1 MIPQLAEA
9 KTAIESKSNGR
20 KPAVGIVLG
29 SGLGT
34 FAEKLEDA
42 VKIPYG
48 GIPGFR
54 PPSVP
59 GHAGQLFIGG
69 FRGKTLAV
77 LQGRTHIYEGCTAA
91 EVAFPIRALSAL
103 GVKTL
108 LTTCAAGGINS
119 QLRVGSLMAIED
131 HINFTGDNPLA
142 GRAAPEGEAVKF
154 LDMTQAYSSRLL
166 EKLTVASEKL
176 KLGLR
181 RGVYIAVTGPNYET
195 PSETKALAW
204 LGADAVGM
212 SVVPEVLVAR
222 HLGMEVAGLAVITN
236 LAAGIGGRR
245 LSHDEVLETTRKVS
259 ENFGKLLEEFITN
272 L

>member
-1 MIPQLAEA
+1 
-9 KTAIESKSNGR
+9 
-20 KPAVGIVLG
+20 
-29 SGLGT
+29 
-34 FAEKLEDA
+34 LEDA

-54 PPSVP
+54 PTSVP

-166 EKLTVASEKL
+166 EKLAAASEKL

>member
-1 MIPQLAEA
+1 MTPQIAEA

-20 KPAVGIVLG
+20 KPAIGIVLG
-29 SGLGT
+29 SGLGS

-54 PPSVP
+54 PTSVP
-59 GHAGQLFIGG
+59 GHAGQLLIGA

-77 LQGRTHIYEGCTAA
+77 LQGRSHIYEGCTAA
-91 EVAFPIRALSAL
+91 EVAFPIRALGAL

-131 HINFTGDNPLA
+131 HINFTGENPLIS
-142 GRAAPEGEAVKF
+142 RNSHEGEAVKF

-166 EKLTVASEKL
+166 EKLTVASDKL

-181 RGVYIAVTGPNYET
+181 RGVYMAVSGPNYET
-195 PSETKALAW
+195 PSETKAMAW
-204 LGADAVGM
+204 LGADAIGM

-222 HLGMEVAGLAVITN
+222 HLGMEVAGLALITN

-245 LSHDEVLETTRKVS
+245 LSHEEVLETTRKVS
-259 ENFGKLLEEFITN
+259 ENFVKLLEEFIAS

>member
-1 MIPQLAEA
+1 MISQLAEA
-9 KTAIESKSNGR
+9 KAAIESKSNGR
-20 KPAVGIVLG
+20 KPTLGIVLG
-29 SGLGT
+29 SGLGS

-42 VKIPYG
+42 VKIPYAS
-48 GIPGFR
+48 IPGFR
-54 PPSVP
+54 ATSVP
-59 GHAGQLFIGG
+59 GHAGQLLIGS

-77 LQGRTHIYEGCTAA
+77 LQGRSHIYEGCTAA
-91 EVAFPIRALSAL
+91 EVAFPVRALAAL
-103 GVKTL
+103 SVKTL

-131 HINFTGDNPLA
+131 HINFTGDNPLIN
-142 GRAAPEGEAVKF
+142 RAPQEVDAVKF

-181 RGVYIAVTGPNYET
+181 RGVYIAVSGPNYET

-222 HLGMEVAGLAVITN
+222 QLGMEVSGLAVITN

-245 LSHDEVLETTRKVS
+245 LSHEEVLETSRKVS
-259 ENFGKLLEEFITN
+259 ENFGKLLEEFIVS

>member
-9 KTAIESKSNGR
+9 KAAIEAKSNGR
-20 KPAVGIVLG
+20 KPTLGIVLG
-29 SGLGT
+29 SGLGA
-34 FAEKLEDA
+34 FAEKLEEA
-42 VKIPYG
+42 VKFPYTS
-48 GIPGFR
+48 IPGFR
-54 PPSVP
+54 PTSVA
-59 GHAGQLFIGG
+59 GHAGQLLIGG

-91 EVAFPIRALSAL
+91 EVAFPIRALGAL

-131 HINFTGDNPLA
+131 HINFTGDNPLI
-142 GRAAPEGEAVKF
+142 GRPPQEGEAVKF

-166 EKLTVASEKL
+166 EKLTVASDKL

-204 LGADAVGM
+204 LGADAIGM

-222 HLGMEVAGLAVITN
+222 HLGIEVAGLAVITN

-245 LSHDEVLETTRKVS
+245 LSHEEVLETTRKVS
-259 ENFGKLLEEFITN
+259 ENFGRLLEEFIAS

>member
-1 MIPQLAEA
+1 MIPQLIEA
-9 KTAIESKSNGR
+9 KAAIESKSNGR
-20 KPAVGIVLG
+20 KPVVGVVLG
-29 SGLGT
+29 SGLGA
-34 FAEKLEDA
+34 FAERLEDA
-42 VKIPYG
+42 VKIPFT

-59 GHAGQLFIGG
+59 GHAGQLFIGS

-91 EVAFPIRALSAL
+91 DVAFPVRALGTL

-119 QLRVGSLMAIED
+119 QLRVGSLMALED
-131 HINFTGDNPLA
+131 HINFTGENPLIN
-142 GRAAPEGEAVKF
+142 RSSVEGEAVKF

-181 RGVYIAVTGPNYET
+181 RGVYIGVTGPNYET
-195 PSETKALAW
+195 PSETKAMAW
-204 LGADAVGM
+204 LGADAIGM
-212 SVVPEVLVAR
+212 SVVHEVLMAR

-245 LSHDEVLETTRKVS
+245 LSHEEVLETTRKVS
-259 ENFGKLLEEFITN
+259 ENFGKLLEEFIAT

>member
-1 MIPQLAEA
+1 MIPEIAEA

-20 KPAVGIVLG
+20 KPAIGVVLG
-29 SGLGT
+29 SGLGS
-34 FAEKLEDA
+34 FADRLEEP
-42 VKIPYG
+42 VKIPYAQ
-48 GIPGFR
+48 IPGFR
-54 PPSVP
+54 PPTVP
-59 GHAGQLFIGG
+59 GHTGQLVIGT

-77 LQGRTHIYEGCTAA
+77 LQGRSHIYEGCSSAD
-91 EVAFPIRALSAL
+91 VAFPVRALAAI

-131 HINFTGDNPLA
+131 HINFTGENPLI
-142 GRAAPEGEAVKF
+142 GRATQEGEAVKF

-166 EKLTVASEKL
+166 EKMTVAADKL

-181 RGVYIAVTGPNYET
+181 RGVYMAVSGPNYET
-195 PSETKALAW
+195 PSETKAMAW
-204 LGADAVGM
+204 LGADAIGM

-222 HLGMEVAGLAVITN
+222 QIGMEVAGLAVITN
-236 LAAGIGGRR
+236 LAAGIGNRR

-259 ENFGKLLEEFITN
+259 ENFGKLLEEFIAS

>member
-1 MIPQLAEA
+1 MIPQLADT

-20 KPAVGIVLG
+20 KPAIGIVLG
-29 SGLGT
+29 SGLGA
-34 FAEKLEDA
+34 FVEKLEDA

-48 GIPGFR
+48 SIPGFR
-54 PPSVP
+54 PTSVP
-59 GHAGQLFIGG
+59 GHAGQLLIGAL
-69 FRGKTLAV
+69 RGKTLAV
-77 LQGRTHIYEGCTAA
+77 LQGRAHIYEGCSAA
-91 EVAFPIRALSAL
+91 EVAFPIRALSTL

-131 HINFTGDNPLA
+131 HINFTGDNPLV
-142 GRAAPEGEAVKF
+142 GRASQEGEAVKF

-166 EKLTVASEKL
+166 EKLTVASDKL

-204 LGADAVGM
+204 LGADAIGM

-222 HLGMEVAGLAVITN
+222 QLGMEVAGLAVITN

-245 LSHDEVLETTRKVS
+245 LSHEEVLETTRKVS
-259 ENFGKLLEEFITN
+259 ENFGKLLEEFIGS

>member
-9 KTAIESKSNGR
+9 KAAIESKSNGR
-20 KPAVGIVLG
+20 KPVVGVVLG

-34 FAEKLEDA
+34 FAERLEDA
-42 VKIPYG
+42 VKIPFT

-59 GHAGQLFIGG
+59 GHAGQFFIGS
-69 FRGKTLAV
+69 FRSKTLAV
-77 LQGRTHIYEGCTAA
+77 LQGRAHIYEGCTAA
-91 EVAFPIRALSAL
+91 EVAFPIRALGAL
-103 GVKTL
+103 GVKIL

-119 QLRVGSLMAIED
+119 QLRVGSLMALED
-131 HINFTGDNPLA
+131 HINFTGENPLISRSPA
-142 GRAAPEGEAVKF
+142 EGEAVKF

-181 RGVYIAVTGPNYET
+181 RGVYIGVTGPNYET
-195 PSETKALAW
+195 PSETKAMAW
-204 LGADAVGM
+204 LGADAIGM
-212 SVVPEVLVAR
+212 SVVHEVLMAR

-245 LSHDEVLETTRKVS
+245 LSHEEVLETTRKVS
-259 ENFGKLLEEFITN
+259 ENFGKLLEEFIAT